1 MDPSGLSIF
10 MVEDNGARSAQA
22 VDADGPLPRTLAAAA
37 RCERGARVLS
47 KHEFVDAL
55 KAKDVT
61 KLLSVRRV
69 RREAFERLV
78 LERLDVR
85 GL

>member
-1 MDPSGLSIF
+1 
-10 MVEDNGARSAQA
+10 MVREALRLWMLTDRYRALL
-22 VDADGPLPRTLAAAA
+22 PLPRGASE
-37 RCERGARVLS
+37 ERRVLS

-61 KLLSVRRV
+61 KLLSVRRA

-78 LERLDVR
+78 LETLEVR